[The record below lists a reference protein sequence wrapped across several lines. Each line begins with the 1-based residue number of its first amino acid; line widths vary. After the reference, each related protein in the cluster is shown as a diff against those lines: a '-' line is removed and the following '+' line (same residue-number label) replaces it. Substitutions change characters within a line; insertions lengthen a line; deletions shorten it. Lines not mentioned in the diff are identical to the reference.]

1 MWQQR
6 LDKFNL
12 LVSLCTNIVCID
24 INEGEIKTYNIGEET
39 IFGDLIGRPKLFFWV
54 RLIILI

>member
-24 INEGEIKTYNIGEET
+24 INEGEIKTYY
-39 IFGDLIGRPKLFFWV
+39 K
-54 RLIILI
+54 